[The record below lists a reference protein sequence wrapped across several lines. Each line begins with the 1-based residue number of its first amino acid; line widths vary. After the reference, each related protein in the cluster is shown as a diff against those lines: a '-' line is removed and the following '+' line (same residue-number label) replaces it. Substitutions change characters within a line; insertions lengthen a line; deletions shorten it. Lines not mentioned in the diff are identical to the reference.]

1 LRPTPSSL
9 SGFFGTFDLSLGV
22 ETFSARGRRHRHIDV
37 FPTAT
42 SSLSPRNQPIDTT
55 QAPKH
60 VTSSH
65 APRPRQRPG
74 DEETKVCALPFC
86 HRSSPRLS
94 LLRHSWS
101 SSSQPPR
108 PESRDRRAP
117 RRRRVLLCLA

>member
-74 DEETKVCALPFC
+74 DEETKCLCPSFLPPFLATPFVAA
-86 HRSSPRLS
+86 SFLVFVVTT
-94 LLRHSWS
+94 
-101 SSSQPPR
+101 PPSR
-108 PESRDRRAP
+108 ES
-117 RRRRVLLCLA
+117 